1 MVPRRIRP
9 RTRYDA
15 AAAGA
20 VDFWRSSLIDNV
32 LGLAVLLAIAAALRT
47 HVGVL
52 RRLAIPDGIVAGA
65 LGLVLGPNLVH
76 ALPLS
81 GRDLE
86 PLVYH
91 GFAIVFVAVGLQ
103 GAERVRATGSARS
116 LSFGFVALAVVQSLL
131 GFALLAIW
139 FSATGDELHPGL
151 GFMIMLGFAQGPGQA
166 LAFGSAWEP
175 LGLVNGAQIG
185 LLYAAL
191 GFAWCCV
198 LGVPL
203 VAFARRRGWLDP
215 PPVHVPAATPIT
227 VTHSATHTS
236 DRTST
241 MEPLTVQIVTIAC
254 VYAAVFGV
262 LWSITRALPPSS
274 NFAASLWGF
283 HFLVGSSLAIALRK
297 IVDTGRI
304 RIPFDDGLLGRI
316 AGTAIDFTTAAALC
330 AIQLDELGDMLV
342 PILVMSS
349 IGGVLTLVLCLWLT
363 RRAFEDAPFSHMLV
377 LYGTCTGT
385 VPTGLALLRIV
396 DPELRGP
403 VARSTVIAATAA
415 VPLGIP
421 LFLGVI
427 PLSIAQWSSGFTQ
440 TVALTLGLLAVY
452 TVVLVW
458 IWHRTGS
465 LRWLRPLT
473 SVWPRAPD
481 EPAPPS

>member
-1 MVPRRIRP
+1 MMARATGVE
-9 RTRYDA
+9 
-15 AAAGA
+15 
-20 VDFWRSSLIDNV
+20 FWRSSLVDNV
-32 LGLAVLLAIAAALRT
+32 LGLAVLLAIAGALRT

-65 LGLVLGPNLVH
+65 LGLVLGPNLLH
-76 ALPLS
+76 AMPLS

-103 GAERVRATGSARS
+103 GAQRVRATGSARS
-116 LSFGFVALAVVQSLL
+116 LSFGFVGLAVVQSLL
-131 GFALLAIW
+131 GFALIGIW
-139 FSATGDELHPGL
+139 MAASDDTLHPGL
-151 GFMIMLGFAQGPGQA
+151 GFMITLGFAQGPGQA

-215 PPVHVPAATPIT
+215 PPASTPEALTIT
-227 VTHSATHTS
+227 ESVTSTG
-236 DRTST
+236 DRTGT
-241 MEPLTVQIVTIAC
+241 MEPLTVQIVTIGC

-262 LWSITRALPPSS
+262 LWSITRALPADS
-274 NFAASLWGF
+274 NIAASLWGF

-297 IVDTGRI
+297 IIDTGRV
-304 RIPFDDGLLGRI
+304 RIPLHDGLLARI
-316 AGTAIDFTTAAALC
+316 AGTAIDFTTAAALS
-330 AIQLDELGDMLV
+330 AIQLDMLGDVLV

-363 RRAFEDAPFSHMLV
+363 RRAFDEAPFSHMLV

-415 VPLGIP
+415 VPLGMP

-427 PLSIAQWSSGFTQ
+427 PLSIAQWSGSFAQ
-440 TVALTLGLLAVY
+440 TLVITLGMLAVY
-452 TVVLVW
+452 VVVLVW

-473 SVWPRAPD
+473 SVWPRASDPD
-481 EPAPPS
+481 A

>member
-1 MVPRRIRP
+1 MMPAV
-9 RTRYDA
+9 
-15 AAAGA
+15 
-20 VDFWRSSLIDNV
+20 VDFWRSSLVGNV

-47 HVGVL
+47 RVGLL

-65 LGLVLGPNLVH
+65 LGLVLGPNLAHVM
-76 ALPLS
+76 PLS

-116 LSFGFVALAVVQSLL
+116 LSFGFVVLAVLQALL
-131 GFALLAIW
+131 GFALLGIW
-139 FSATGDELHPGL
+139 ISATGDALHPGH

-166 LAFGSAWEP
+166 LAFGSAWES
-175 LGLVNGAQIG
+175 LGFTSGAQIG

-215 PPVHVPAATPIT
+215 PPQAAPVATT
-227 VTHSATHTS
+227 VTVADPAMSVGERS
-236 DRTST
+236 GS
-241 MEPLTVQIVTIAC
+241 MEPLTVQIVAIGC

-262 LWSITRALPPSS
+262 LWSITRALPATS

-283 HFLVGSSLAIALRK
+283 HFLVGSTLAIVLRK
-297 IVDTGRI
+297 LVDAGRVT
-304 RIPFDDGLLGRI
+304 IPLDDGLLGRI
-316 AGTAIDFTTAAALC
+316 AGTAIDFTTAAALS
-330 AIQLDELGDMLV
+330 AIQLDVLGDVLV
-342 PILVMSS
+342 PILVVSS
-349 IGGVLTLVLCLWLT
+349 IGGLVTLLSCLWLT
-363 RRAFEDAPFSHMLV
+363 RRAFDEAPFSHMLV

-396 DPELRGP
+396 DPDLRGP

-415 VPLGIP
+415 VPLGMP

-427 PLSIAQWSSGFTQ
+427 PLSVAQWGGGLGQ
-440 TVALTLGLLAVY
+440 TLAITLGALAVY
-452 TVVLVW
+452 AVVLVW
-458 IWHRTGS
+458 IWTRTGS
-465 LRWLRPLT
+465 LRWHRPL
-473 SVWPRAPD
+473 SSLWPRGH
-481 EPAPPS
+481 